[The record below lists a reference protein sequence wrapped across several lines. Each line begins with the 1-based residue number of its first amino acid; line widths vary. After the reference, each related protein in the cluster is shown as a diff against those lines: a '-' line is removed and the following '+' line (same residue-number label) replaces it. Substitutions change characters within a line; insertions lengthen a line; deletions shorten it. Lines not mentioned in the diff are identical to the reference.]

1 MDAFS
6 KLTRAGYVV
15 ATGRHYG
22 SKSHYVLSARGARH
36 VNDAIG
42 STVRLWLQPS
52 EIRSKSLQH
61 LLHTSAVN
69 QFLISLELLCR
80 HVSQVRVADV
90 LHDIEL
96 KRQPV
101 PVTLPD
107 GTTHTVILDSWV
119 ELHIA
124 DTWQECLGVEV
135 DRGFYEQ
142 KRWREKVRA
151 RVAFMKGPYQEYFKT
166 TALRILVHAVP
177 GSQRRYSLDNLVSWT
192 EAELEALGEKHL
204 AAMFCFTGQ
213 PLPATTPQALWL
225 APVWYVPFQPD
236 PVSLLTKEESG
247 P

>member
-1 MDAFS
+1 MLEPARITPTIPASARALGKTADTLLCAVGRYPFLTAVQATQLAFSAGSLKYVMDAFS

-166 TALRILVHAVP
+166 K
-177 GSQRRYSLDNLVSWT
+177 
-192 EAELEALGEKHL
+192 LGHS
-204 AAMFCFTGQ
+204 MC
-213 PLPATTPQALWL
+213 PL
-225 APVWYVPFQPD
+225 
-236 PVSLLTKEESG
+236 
-247 P
+247 